1 MLLSMLSGGV
11 PIKISKDDLRI
22 AAEALDLTEL
32 ARNVREATFLGFM
45 RFAAWMAAGA
55 LILVFLLGM

>member
-1 MLLSMLSGGV
+1 M
-11 PIKISKDDLRI
+11 ISKDDMRI
-22 AAEALDLTEL
+22 AADALDLPEL
-32 ARNVREATFLGFM
+32 ARSVREATFLGFM

>member
-1 MLLSMLSGGV
+1 M
-11 PIKISKDDLRI
+11 ISKDDMRI
-22 AAEALDLTEL
+22 AADALDLPGI
-32 ARNVREATFLGFM
+32 ARYVRKATFLGFM

>member
-1 MLLSMLSGGV
+1 M
-11 PIKISKDDLRI
+11 ISKDDMRI
-22 AAEALDLTEL
+22 AADALDLPGI

-55 LILVFLLGM
+55 LILVFLLGI

>member
-1 MLLSMLSGGV
+1 M
-11 PIKISKDDLRI
+11 ISKDDMRI
-22 AAEALDLTEL
+22 AADALDLPAL
-32 ARNVREATFLGFM
+32 ARSVREATFTGFM